1 MEFDEHCS
9 LAALA
14 AASSAT
20 DEGDIGRHYLD
31 SRQLSVGG
39 ILAHLTHLFTP
50 EGSREAN
57 PAYFRLGTMRRADSE
72 PPFDADANMQ
82 GRQDSTLTGDGSS

>member
-1 MEFDEHCS
+1 MQDSMEFDEHCS

-31 SRQLSVGG
+31 SRQLSGGG
-39 ILAHLTHLFTP
+39 ILAHLTHLGRFS
-50 EGSREAN
+50 GSQSGI
-57 PAYFRLGTMRRADSE
+57 F
-72 PPFDADANMQ
+72 
-82 GRQDSTLTGDGSS
+82 STRNYAAG